1 MKFIIA
7 SAQIYYPGLLGM
19 HVDIDEDLHPSW
31 FPMLMSLVLAYML
44 IFKLP
49 FILTGKRRMQL
60 CPAPLQERFASLS
73 LFSTAAWKIIRS
85 WLPAE
90 AEQFIKFVDAK
101 SITQFVRPDQLSIAM
116 GGTVSK
122 GDWAN

>member
-1 MKFIIA
+1 
-7 SAQIYYPGLLGM
+7 
-19 HVDIDEDLHPSW
+19 
-31 FPMLMSLVLAYML
+31 MLMSLFLAYML

-49 FILTGKRRMQL
+49 FILTGKRRVHL
-60 CPAPLQERFASLS
+60 CPAVLQELSAPLS
-73 LFSTAAWKIIRS
+73 LFSIAAWKIIRS

-90 AEQFIKFVDAK
+90 AEQFIKFVDSK

-122 GDWAN
+122 GDCPN